1 MTQEDIKQ
9 LADNI
14 TANMQICSKTVL
26 TADEAARFLGIS
38 KSCLY
43 KMTMKMEIPFYKPHG
58 KVCYFNRLELETWM
72 QNNRVEAK

>member
-1 MTQEDIKQ
+1 MSQEDIKQ

-38 KSCLY
+38 KSYLY
-43 KMTMKMEIPFYKPHG
+43 KLTMKMEIPFYKPTG

>member
-1 MTQEDIKQ
+1 MTQEDLKQ
-9 LADNI
+9 LADYI
-14 TANMQICSKTVL
+14 TENMQIYSKTVL
-26 TADEAARFLGIS
+26 TTDEAARFLGIS

-43 KMTMKMEIPFYKPHG
+43 KMTMKMEIPFYKPNG